1 MKPVHRGKGG
11 WCRVPRVGVGTWERR
26 GMDGGT
32 QEGRG
37 MEGGTQEGTRH
48 EGGRDAARRWEGC
61 GMREVSK
68 GKNNK
73 NKNEKLTEA
82 RIGACGWCRRR
93 AVHRGDNAR
102 SETRVSKGKT
112 TKKKNLLG
120 ADRGCSGCCITA
132 AAQSGQVRDTGK
144 RVSAR
149 EKITMQIERKDLPGR
164 VLAGD
169 VGGGADEQ

>member
-1 MKPVHRGKGG
+1 MQRVVWTKGGDVHR
-11 WCRVPRVGVGTWERR
+11 ER
-26 GMDGGT
+26 G
-32 QEGRG
+32 Q
-37 MEGGTQEGTRH
+37 
-48 EGGRDAARRWEGC
+48 
-61 GMREVSK
+61 
-68 GKNNK
+68 
-73 NKNEKLTEA
+73 
-82 RIGACGWCRRR
+82 
-93 AVHRGDNAR
+93 R